1 MYNKIFDN
9 YFFNYERL
17 IKYGFKIENEIFTF
31 KKDIL
36 NNSFSIFVYI
46 DVLNNVEVKVLDN
59 AFNEEYVLYKINT
72 SEGEFVGS
80 IRTEID
86 NLLNDIKN
94 NCCTKSVFKSSQA
107 IMLINYIKEKYNNNL
122 EFLWEK
128 FDDTAIIRR
137 SDNKKWYFLITKLN
151 NKKLG
156 INKDEIVEII
166 DLRVDKNKPS
176 IVDNEK
182 IFAGYH
188 MNKKSWI
195 TICLD
200 NSLETEEIINLL
212 DNSYKLAGK
221 K

>member
-1 MYNKIFDN
+1 M
-9 YFFNYERL
+9 
-17 IKYGFKIENEIFTF
+17 
-31 KKDIL
+31 
-36 NNSFSIFVYI
+36 
-46 DVLNNVEVKVLDN
+46 
-59 AFNEEYVLYKINT
+59 
-72 SEGEFVGS
+72 
-80 IRTEID
+80 
-86 NLLNDIKN
+86 
-94 NCCTKSVFKSSQA
+94 
-107 IMLINYIKEKYNNNL
+107 
-122 EFLWEK
+122 
-128 FDDTAIIRR
+128 
-137 SDNKKWYFLITKLN
+137 
-151 NKKLG
+151 G